1 MQTYVEPAV
10 VYLEHMSKET
20 IDVAKSHTSWMN
32 FKDNSQFQDI
42 EQNPFNF
49 QYIKAITKLEEF
61 RNMAYWPETNRL
73 KPLIIITSMASM
85 SQGYSRQIL
94 REFTAR
100 DQNEIVFIERQNGI
114 ITRDSIAG
122 KLFLNM
128 KQFMIDE
135 ISVVQEPS
143 TPAKKETPS
152 NLKPNDPRGKSSLNK
167 VTSEPASIA
176 RKQSHDDAMNELRR
190 ACMQDD

>member
-1 MQTYVEPAV
+1 MEAAQSGQPQAAQPTPYVEPAV

-49 QYIKAITKLEEF
+49 QYVKAITKYEEF

-100 DQNEIVFIERQNGI
+100 DQNEIVFTER
-114 ITRDSIAG
+114 
-122 KLFLNM
+122 
-128 KQFMIDE
+128 
-135 ISVVQEPS
+135 
-143 TPAKKETPS
+143 
-152 NLKPNDPRGKSSLNK
+152 
-167 VTSEPASIA
+167 
-176 RKQSHDDAMNELRR
+176 
-190 ACMQDD
+190 

>member
-1 MQTYVEPAV
+1 MPAEKQTVIEPVV

-49 QYIKAITKLEEF
+49 QYIKAITKLEEY
-61 RNMAYWPETNRL
+61 RNMAYWQETNRL

-85 SQGYSRQIL
+85 NQGYSRQIL

-100 DQNEIVFIERQNGI
+100 DQNEIVFIERANGI
-114 ITRDSIAG
+114 ITRESIAG
-122 KLFLNM
+122 KLF
-128 KQFMIDE
+128 
-135 ISVVQEPS
+135 
-143 TPAKKETPS
+143 T
-152 NLKPNDPRGKSSLNK
+152 G
-167 VTSEPASIA
+167 
-176 RKQSHDDAMNELRR
+176 
-190 ACMQDD
+190 